1 MFGRDRNKERT
12 VVLRDGP
19 RHLDTGGT
27 GNAGKDGYTR
37 LARRPRAA
45 HFDDIVS
52 NERADRIEGFEREF
66 ATSAD
71 LMDSY

>member
-1 MFGRDRNKERT
+1 MFGRDPNKERT

-19 RHLDTGGT
+19 RHLDAGGT
-27 GNAGKDGYTR
+27 GEAGKDGYTV

-45 HFDDIVS
+45 LTEIMPL
-52 NERADRIEGFEREF
+52 ERADRIEAFEREF
-66 ATSAD
+66 MTSAD

>member
-1 MFGRDRNKERT
+1 MNGRDPNKERT

-19 RHLDTGGT
+19 RHLETGGT
-27 GNAGKDGYTR
+27 GNAGKDGYSVR
-37 LARRPRAA
+37 ARRPRARG
-45 HFDDIVS
+45 FDEIVS
-52 NERADRIEGFEREF
+52 PERADRIEGFEREF

>member
-19 RHLDTGGT
+19 RYLDAGGT
-27 GNAGKDGYTR
+27 GDAGKDGYSVR
-37 LARRPRAA
+37 ARRPRAEG
-45 HFDDIVS
+45 FNEIVS
-52 NERADRIEGFEREF
+52 LERADRIEEFEREF
-66 ATSAD
+66 MSSAD